1 MSSALRWLTV
11 IIVLVGA
18 PAGVIA
24 QPDPPPGQPPP
35 GPGLGAP
42 TENMTPAQLS
52 ELFDAMLVMQAQ
64 NALSLN
70 EQQYGQFLSR
80 LRVLQQS
87 RRKNQQERGRI
98 INELQKMT
106 NPRNPQAPEADVK
119 VRLTDLQELE
129 ARMAAELRRAYNGI
143 DEVLTPVQQ
152 ARFRVLEE
160 NIERRK
166 LELIARARMNNQQQ
180 RQQNAPRPPPRRPP
194 GR

>member
-18 PAGVIA
+18 PAGAIA

>member
-1 MSSALRWLTV
+1 MS
-11 IIVLVGA
+11 
-18 PAGVIA
+18 
-24 QPDPPPGQPPP
+24 
-35 GPGLGAP
+35 
-42 TENMTPAQLS
+42 PAQLH

-70 EQQYGQFLSR
+70 EQQYAQFLTR
-80 LRVLQQS
+80 LRVLQQT
-87 RRKNQQERGRI
+87 RRKNQQERGRL

-119 VRLTDLQELE
+119 ARLTDLQELE
-129 ARMAAELRRAYNGI
+129 ARTAAELRRAYNGV
-143 DEVLTPVQQ
+143 DEVLSPVQQ

-166 LELIARARMNNQQQ
+166 LELVTRARMNNQQQ
-180 RQQNAPRPPPRRPP
+180 RQQNAPRPPARRPP